1 MNNKNLKLN
10 AISVEDLRVIS
21 AHLQDSITQVKD
33 IVHLKKNRI
42 FLIQF
47 NRFMWEDVEKG
58 IFRKNKRVQSILK
71 FDNVLKVHS
80 KNLNQKNKD
89 RFLDFLAIETL
100 LLSDKSYEIK
110 LNFAGN
116 ILIKM
121 KAEVIE
127 CFLEDLG
134 NAWETKNKPKHNFL
148 DD

>member
-89 RFLDFLAIETL
+89 RFLDFLAIESV

-110 LNFAGN
+110 LNFAGD
-116 ILIKM
+116 ILVKLN
-121 KAEVIE
+121 AEVIE

-134 NAWETKNKPKHNFL
+134 EPWITKNKPKNDFF
-148 DD
+148 